1 MPFVIAYD
9 DLTPE
14 AVRTM
19 EDEELIKLINFAQTN
34 ATDIRIVQ
42 DLIRDRNDMK
52 TCYNKLYK
60 QLQDL
65 GVEPCIDYF
74 SMGKTGRPKSTDS
87 KKKPGNKSKTQ
98 KKRRKVTKKNV

>member
-1 MPFVIAYD
+1 MPFDVAYD

-14 AVRTM
+14 TVRTM
-19 EDEELIKLINFAQTN
+19 DDKDLIKLIEYAQTT
-34 ATDIRIVQ
+34 AVDIRIVK

-52 TCYNKLYK
+52 NCYNKLYE

-74 SMGKTGRPKSTDS
+74 SMGKTGRPKSKD
-87 KKKPGNKSKTQ
+87 KKSGNKSKSQ
-98 KKRRKVTKKNV
+98 KKRRKVTNKDV

>member
-1 MPFVIAYD
+1 MPFIIAYD

-14 AVRTM
+14 TVRTM
-19 EDEELIKLINFAQTN
+19 EEDELLKLIKYAQTT

-65 GVEPCIDYF
+65 GVEPCIDYY
-74 SMGKTGRPKSTDS
+74 SMGKTGRPKNT
-87 KKKPGNKSKTQ
+87 KKSGNKSKTQ
-98 KKRRKVTKKNV
+98 KTRRKVTKKDV

>member
-1 MPFVIAYD
+1 MPFIIAYD

-19 EDEELIKLINFAQTN
+19 DEDELRKLIKYAQTT
-34 ATDIRIVQ
+34 AVDIRIVQ

-52 TCYNKLYK
+52 TCYNKLYE

-74 SMGKTGRPKSTDS
+74 SMGKTGRPKSTKS
-87 KKKPGNKSKTQ
+87 QKKSGNKSKTQ
-98 KKRRKVTKKNV
+98 KKRRKVTNKNV